1 MVIPGQ
7 DQIKITPGGNRGF
20 VNELWLIKPYPEYSC
35 RQSPDVTTKKKVFLN
50 SFPSGNNLE
59 VSEIAPSASHSRGAR
74 YRVSSITG
82 SCWFGGHTSQ
92 RLAVSGNE
100 DERARVR

>member
-7 DQIKITPGGNRGF
+7 DTNKITPGGNRGF

-50 SFPSGNNLE
+50 
-59 VSEIAPSASHSRGAR
+59 
-74 YRVSSITG
+74 
-82 SCWFGGHTSQ
+82 
-92 RLAVSGNE
+92 
-100 DERARVR
+100 